1 MMHRISFIFI
11 LAFALVLAPVS
22 TGSAA
27 SHSVSSTFDL
37 SGLPPG
43 IAVKV
48 EPLLAELLHHMMHH
62 HEMGMGE
69 GMSHEHMAAH
79 LAQFQQ
85 MIDQLPPGIVV
96 GILEILVDSPCMVM
110 MHFHHAVEEGL
121 LDQPPGQIL
130 KFVKALAK

>member
-1 MMHRISFIFI
+1 MIHRISFIFV
-11 LAFALVLAPVS
+11 LALALVLAPVS
-22 TGSAA
+22 TVSAA
-27 SHSVSSTFDL
+27 SLSVSTTFDL

-48 EPLLAELLHHMMHH
+48 EPLLAKLLGH

-69 GMSHEHMAAH
+69 GMSHEHMEAH
-79 LAQFQQ
+79 LTQFQQ

-110 MHFHHAVEEGL
+110 MHFHHAVEEEGL

-130 KFVKALAK
+130 KFVKTLGK